1 MGRIAIIITI
11 FYSCAALLAIAFMV
25 WIAVSTRRKKNR
37 VEPDLEKLGEH
48 EKTWFG
54 VVVVLLAALLFSTI
68 LFTPY
73 GRGAGSS
80 GQVVNVKAIQ
90 FAWLVSGQPIKS
102 GTPVAF
108 RLTSADVS
116 HGFAVYNAAG
126 TLLFEVQ
133 VLPGKT
139 QDYTYTF
146 KKPGTYSILCLEFC
160 GIGHARMQGQLTVT

>member
-1 MGRIAIIITI
+1 MGRIAIIITA
-11 FYSCAALLAIAFMV
+11 FYAVACLLAISFMV
-25 WIAVSTRRKKNR
+25 MIALSTRRKKR
-37 VEPDLEKLGEH
+37 ATEPDLDKLGER
-48 EKTWFG
+48 EKTWF
-54 VVVVLLAALLFSTI
+54 VVVAVLLATMLFATI
-68 LFTPY
+68 FFTPY
-73 GRGAGSS
+73 GRSAGKNA
-80 GQVVNVKAIQ
+80 QVVNVKAIQ